1 MQNLGLA
8 WLEIDLDAVG
18 HNVSMIKKVVGKNC
32 EIMAIVKANAYGYD
46 AVEVSRVAL
55 KNGATR
61 LGVALLEVVTMAIS
75 IHSHTSP

>member
-1 MQNLGLA
+1 
-8 WLEIDLDAVG
+8 
-18 HNVSMIKKVVGKNC
+18 
-32 EIMAIVKANAYGYD
+32 MAIVKANAYGHD